1 MFASGDIAS
10 NADASQSGL
19 AEWNVARRAG
29 QNPSAQ
35 ARQALEHLCRTYRY
49 AVYAYVHQQAVDV
62 TEAERVTQ
70 KFFAWFLEERNLARL
85 AHANGKFRSCLLA
98 ALRDYLAI
106 EWPRGNGGETAFGSD
121 SECIYDQIW
130 ALAVRHEALARL
142 REEYVAAGKV
152 HQFDQLKVFLSN
164 DHTDW
169 IAAHGISPLLKN
181 PGGAIAVAV
190 AADRLRLRY
199 GELVRAQI
207 ARIVISPADLETEI
221 QHLFEVFQR

>member
-10 NADASQSGL
+10 NADASQSGF

-29 QNPSAQ
+29 QDPSTQ
-35 ARQALEHLCRTYRY
+35 ARQALEHLCRTYQY
-49 AVYAYVHQQAVDV
+49 AVYAYVHQEAVDV
-62 TEAERVTQ
+62 AEAERVTQ

-85 AHANGKFRSCLLA
+85 THANGKFRTCLLA

-106 EWPRGNGGETAFGSD
+106 EWPGSNGSETAFGSD

-152 HQFDQLKVFLSN
+152 HQFDQLKAFLSN
-164 DHTDW
+164 DSTDW
-169 IAAHGISPLLKN
+169 VAAQGVSPLLKN

-199 GELVRAQI
+199 GELVRAEI
-207 ARIVISPADLETEI
+207 ARIVVTPADLETEM